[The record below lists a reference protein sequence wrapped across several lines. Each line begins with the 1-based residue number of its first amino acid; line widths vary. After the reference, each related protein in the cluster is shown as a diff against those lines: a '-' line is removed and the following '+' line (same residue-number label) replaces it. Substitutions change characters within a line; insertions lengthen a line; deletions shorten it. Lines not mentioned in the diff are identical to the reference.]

1 MKKFPG
7 GANTC
12 MLHKLGIFLTG
23 MCPNVVPVGILRRY
37 MLFGLVPEEMGV
49 RVKFLEVLQAEIEP
63 AAQG

>member
-1 MKKFPG
+1 
-7 GANTC
+7 